1 MRLKDR
7 RAYGPSASDAFTGSS
22 GLSHNHFGLIV
33 VSCDGADIRPMPDAI
48 VIYADDRRQ
57 VEVVK
62 PSAVPRA
69 DVAEELYAAA
79 VLGRPPL
86 HTGEW
91 GLATLEICLAILR
104 SAETAREIR
113 LEHQI

>member
-1 MRLKDR
+1 
-7 RAYGPSASDAFTGSS
+7 
-22 GLSHNHFGLIV
+22 
-33 VSCDGADIRPMPDAI
+33 
-48 VIYADDRRQ
+48 
-57 VEVVK
+57 
-62 PSAVPRA
+62 
-69 DVAEELYAAA
+69 VAEELYAAA